1 MKRAYGVVGVGF
13 IVLCVLVIQGC
24 VARETYPPPSG
35 QAFHHGHLRVVDL
48 TIVPDP
54 VIQGQMIR
62 FSISMVND
70 SSYSRRVNIEIRD
83 DDDELVS
90 KASDTRIRPGTNRI
104 KFSHTG
110 YRFRR
115 QDHCFVVLVDIEGN
129 NRPVDLARRFCA
141 QRTPQGWTLSGY

>member
-1 MKRAYGVVGVGF
+1 MKRAYGLVGVGF
-13 IVLCVLVIQGC
+13 IVLSVLVFQGC
-24 VARETYPPPSG
+24 VVRETTPPPSG
-35 QAFHHGHLRVVDL
+35 QAFHHGHLRVIDL
-48 TIVPDP
+48 TMFPDP
-54 VIQGQMIR
+54 AIQGQNIR

-70 SSYSRRVNIEIRD
+70 SSYSRRVSVTIRD
-83 DDDELVS
+83 GDELVS
-90 KASDTRIRPGTNRI
+90 EALDIRIRPGTNRI

-141 QRTPQGWTLSGY
+141 QRTNRGWTLSGY